1 MVLPVR
7 PLLLGCVLML
17 AAALVSGCDRVR
29 GLTNKLKQEVAAK
42 NAAAAAPDG
51 PQIVTLD
58 ASTYDAFIAQKG
70 KLVIVDF
77 YADWCGPCRM
87 LGPML
92 EKAAAA
98 HPAVV
103 FIGRVNVDYEKSL
116 AVQQQVR
123 NIPDVR
129 IFNAGQ
135 EVDRFVGCP
144 SEPEIM
150 DKIAT
155 LAQGITPAAAGAP
168 ATPAK
173 SFEEA
178 VTPMPKNW
186 LPPGLQKR

>member
-1 MVLPVR
+1 MRSPVR
-7 PLLLGCVLML
+7 PLLLGSVLLL
-17 AAALVSGCDRVR
+17 AAALVSGCDRLR
-29 GLTNKLKQEVAAK
+29 GLTTKLKQEVAAK
-42 NAAAAAPDG
+42 GTAAALG
-51 PQIVTLD
+51 SPQIVTLD

-103 FIGRVNVDYEKSL
+103 FIGRVNVDYEKPL
-116 AVQQQVR
+116 AAQQQVR

-129 IFNAGQ
+129 IFNAGH

-150 DKIAT
+150 DKIAG
-155 LAQGITPAAAGAP
+155 LAQGITPAAAGAA